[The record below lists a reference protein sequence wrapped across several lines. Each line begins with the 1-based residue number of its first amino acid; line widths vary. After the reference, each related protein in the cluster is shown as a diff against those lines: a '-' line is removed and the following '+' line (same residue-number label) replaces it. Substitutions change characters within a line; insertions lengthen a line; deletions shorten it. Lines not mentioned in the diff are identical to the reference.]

1 MARGMSNAAIASHL
15 AIGVRSVEK
24 HISAIFVELGLGE
37 EPEIHR
43 RVQAVL
49 TFLSEV
55 D

>member
-1 MARGMSNAAIASHL
+1 MSNAAIASHL